1 MPRSLSVNR
10 VKSKFPNK
18 KRASSVNIVSL
29 RNKKKQ
35 HNASNKIKQFI
46 KRVNNKHKGKMTLSK
61 RNFNRVYAEQEQRR
75 YNLYRNRIV
84 PIVANTRPMSEEEIQ
99 EHLNIEE
106 LTTSNMVPYNSNAYP
121 LLVARPENK
130 RKTVKS
136 YRSVAMLLPPDK
148 DFIQQ
153 KIDHNLRLIHIYK
166 RDLFQLYDAS
176 EQSANKDLKDKIEVE
191 ILELKEEIQKLNREI
206 ERLENPDPREITTQK
221 PVYIPEARC
230 MGSECVRAEEERDEN
245 RLAVNFMLGIN
256 NNTVNRYAKNRTL
269 VHDPNYRLG
278 QLEVRR
284 QQVLRDIDEIL
295 DGRSIEE
302 LMPEERERVLK
313 LRQLL

>member
-230 MGSECVRAEEERDEN
+230 MGSECVIAEEERDEN

-269 VHDPNYRLG
+269 VHDPNYRLW